1 VPIHVSPWCHLT
13 GALGAAL
20 LCRDQGMVASTFR
33 WDTGTISVQS
43 EECRLCVNRCHLTV
57 VQRGDTR
64 TAWGMKCGRDYAERK
79 PAAAGP
85 AAETSGIERRFRQV
99 MAPLFASPPSLS
111 AKARM
116 RAPLAIGI
124 PRGLTNIPYGP
135 LWHAFLSR
143 LGFTVRESR
152 EDRRAMEE
160 GAAVVNS
167 DFCAPMILAHG
178 YVKQLLMEG
187 VGLLFHPAVTNERE
201 GEAPVT
207 EGFRRR
213 GTDSAYCYYSQYFPT
228 VVDNLTAFPME
239 GRLISPLVA
248 FREESDERIAA
259 VLHEALHSHVPDL
272 DAGETADAFR
282 EASALFRAARSA
294 WAAGFPRGP
303 SASEAPLRV
312 VLMGRPYVAFDSVLN
327 LSLPRAFEKLGSD
340 VYWQDELDLEDHQPG
355 YANKYLERMH
365 WQFGRQVIRVAEA
378 AARTENLYP
387 VFLTCFRCS
396 PDSFLLSYVKDILSH
411 YGKPFLIL
419 QLDAHASDVGYATRI
434 EAALQSFRTHRGRA
448 AAGGAADGIGDRAA
462 AAVTHARD
470 DQLRDGDTVLI
481 TAMDDLIS
489 RFWADSFERA
499 GHPAVLLETTAAA
512 LNTGYRYASG
522 GECMPL
528 AAIVGAAIERVRA
541 QRLDPGKTFFFMP
554 TIPMACNMP
563 QFPVFADMAFRAAG
577 MGEIRI
583 GRINFMALGDSLPPA
598 LAIKLLESYIVAC
611 ILYKLQFRIRPYE
624 CSRGDTDRA
633 FAAAR
638 DLVSRSLREGK
649 ELRSAL
655 ARAAELFR
663 AVPRD
668 ESGGR
673 KPRIALLGDL
683 YVKYNEVVN
692 ERIHSTVESLGGE
705 LLVSSMSEYA
715 LHFFDIGIRRYGEDD
730 RSYRLL
736 RTIEGRYESIVK
748 DLLAEQAEPDFA
760 ACARL
765 MEEYGLRH
773 YLPGETAINMG
784 RALALCE
791 SGNVEAIIHAN
802 PLFCCPGV
810 VTASLFRKIQED
822 FGVPIIDI
830 FYDGT
835 GNPNRVL
842 IPHLHY
848 LRKGQS
854 LGPRGK
860 DQSSAST

>member
-1 VPIHVSPWCHLT
+1 
-13 GALGAAL
+13 
-20 LCRDQGMVASTFR
+20 
-33 WDTGTISVQS
+33 
-43 EECRLCVNRCHLTV
+43 
-57 VQRGDTR
+57 
-64 TAWGMKCGRDYAERK
+64 
-79 PAAAGP
+79 
-85 AAETSGIERRFRQV
+85 
-99 MAPLFASPPSLS
+99 
-111 AKARM
+111 
-116 RAPLAIGI
+116 
-124 PRGLTNIPYGP
+124 
-135 LWHAFLSR
+135 
-143 LGFTVRESR
+143 
-152 EDRRAMEE
+152 
-160 GAAVVNS
+160 
-167 DFCAPMILAHG
+167 
-178 YVKQLLMEG
+178 
-187 VGLLFHPAVTNERE
+187 
-201 GEAPVT
+201 
-207 EGFRRR
+207 
-213 GTDSAYCYYSQYFPT
+213 
-228 VVDNLTAFPME
+228 
-239 GRLISPLVA
+239 
-248 FREESDERIAA
+248 
-259 VLHEALHSHVPDL
+259 
-272 DAGETADAFR
+272 
-282 EASALFRAARSA
+282 
-294 WAAGFPRGP
+294 
-303 SASEAPLRV
+303 
-312 VLMGRPYVAFDSVLN
+312 
-327 LSLPRAFEKLGSD
+327 
-340 VYWQDELDLEDHQPG
+340 
-355 YANKYLERMH
+355 
-365 WQFGRQVIRVAEA
+365 
-378 AARTENLYP
+378 
-387 VFLTCFRCS
+387 
-396 PDSFLLSYVKDILSH
+396 
-411 YGKPFLIL
+411 
-419 QLDAHASDVGYATRI
+419 
-434 EAALQSFRTHRGRA
+434 
-448 AAGGAADGIGDRAA
+448 
-462 AAVTHARD
+462 
-470 DQLRDGDTVLI
+470 
-481 TAMDDLIS
+481 
-489 RFWADSFERA
+489 
-499 GHPAVLLETTAAA
+499 
-512 LNTGYRYASG
+512 
-522 GECMPL
+522 MPL